1 MSTEQQPIDAQTI
14 EDTKQQIRGL
24 IGEITTLSRQELDPQ
39 VFYGEFLQRVVA
51 ALAAVGGAIW
61 TLRGG
66 NELMLNYQMNI
77 RQAFPDSEQNGVDQ
91 TRHSKLL
98 YRVVRT
104 GEHLLVPPY
113 SGAAGDDEAGN
124 PTALLLV
131 LVPIRDDEKVAGIIE
146 VFQRPSSNPAS
157 QRGYLNFVG
166 EMAQHFGQYLRSRRL
181 RELTDWQTLFS
192 EVDRFS
198 RIVHENLDPKTTAY
212 TIANEGRRLIGCDRV
227 SVAIKRGRKC
237 RVEAVSGQD
246 TMDMRSNAVVQLSKL
261 ATAVVRSGEPLWYT
275 GSDEDLPPQI
285 EDAVHDY
292 VDEAHTKTVAVL
304 PLKKVDDDTEDVDD
318 PKRRRQKTE
327 HQVVGAL
334 ILEQIE
340 DSRPASDFTQSL
352 ELVSQHSSRALANA
366 MDHHGVFLMPL
377 WKSIGRA
384 KWLVQARTLPKTLAV
399 LAGILLL
406 AAVLIFVKKDFNM
419 EARGELQ
426 PRIRQNVFADVDG
439 TVEVVEVKHGQEV
452 QQGDLLVQLDNP
464 DLDNEM
470 ARIDGDLLEA
480 TKQYAEFDRMLTD
493 RNLEQSELQNL
504 RLELLRVRERKRSLE
519 SQREILQRQIDALTI
534 TSPINGL
541 VTTWDVQNLLLRRP
555 VSRGNVLVELADPS
569 GPWQLEIYMEE
580 DRMGHVR
587 RAIPKSPGEAMKVTY
602 ILASNPKLQLQGEL
616 FAKNIHRLAQLHDEY
631 GHSVRLVVDV
641 NKDDLVGAQL
651 GTEVTAKVYCG
662 RRSIGYAWFHELIE
676 FLQTNVFF

>member
-1 MSTEQQPIDAQTI
+1 MSTEQQPIDAQTV

-24 IGEITTLSRQELDPQ
+24 IAEITTLSRQELDPQ
-39 VFYGEFLQRVVA
+39 VFYGEFLQRVVS
-51 ALAAVGGAIW
+51 ALAAMGGAIW

-66 NELMLNYQMNI
+66 NELMLSYQMNI
-77 RQAFPDSEQNGVDQ
+77 RQAFPDSQQNGIDQ
-91 TRHSKLL
+91 ARHSKLL

-113 SGAAGDDEAGN
+113 SGAGGDDEAGN

-131 LVPIRDDEKVAGIIE
+131 LVPIRDDEKVAGVIE
-146 VFQRPSSNPAS
+146 IFQRPSSNPAS

-166 EMAQHFGQYLRSRRL
+166 EMAQHFGQFLRSRRL

-198 RIVHENLDPKTTAY
+198 RIVHENLDPTTTAY

-237 RVEAVSGQD
+237 KVEAVSGQD
-246 TMDMRSNAVVQLSKL
+246 TMDMRSNAVVQLGKL

-304 PLKKVDDDTEDVDD
+304 PLKKVEDDTEDVDD
-318 PKRRRQKTE
+318 PKRRRMKTE
-327 HQVVGAL
+327 QQVVGAL

-340 DSRPASDFTQSL
+340 DSRPASDFAQSVD
-352 ELVSQHSSRALANA
+352 LVSQHSSRALANA
-366 MDHHGVFLMPL
+366 MDHEGVFLMPV
-377 WKSIGRA
+377 WKAIGKT

-399 LAGILLL
+399 LAGVLVL
-406 AAVLIFVKKDFNM
+406 AAVLIFVKKNFNM

-426 PRIRQNVFADVDG
+426 PRVRQNVFADVDG
-439 TVEVVEVKHGQEV
+439 TVQEVHVKHGQYV
-452 QQGDLLVQLDNP
+452 QQGDLLVKLDNP
-464 DLDNEM
+464 DLDNEL
-470 ARIDGDLLEA
+470 ARVDGDLLEA
-480 TKQYAEFDRMLTD
+480 IKQSRAFEQRLTD
-493 RNLEQSELQNL
+493 RNLEQGELQNL
-504 RLELLRVRERKRSLE
+504 RLELIRVEERKRSLE

-534 TSPINGL
+534 TSPMDGL
-541 VTTWDVQNLLLRRP
+541 VTTWDVENLLLRRP
-555 VSRGNVLVELADPS
+555 VSRGNVLVELADPI
-569 GPWQLEIYMEE
+569 GPWELEIYMEE

-587 RAIPKSPGEAMKVTY
+587 TAIPDDPNQPMSVTY
-602 ILASNPKLQLQGEL
+602 ILASNPKEKFKGEL
-616 FAKNIHRLAQLHDEY
+616 FAKNIHRLAA
-631 GHSVRLVVDV
+631 VAR
-641 NKDDLVGAQL
+641 
-651 GTEVTAKVYCG
+651 
-662 RRSIGYAWFHELIE
+662 
-676 FLQTNVFF
+676 